1 MTSYDA
7 LRHVAV
13 GQYIPLASSVHRLDP
28 RAKLVVFGL
37 LVVAAT
43 LASTY
48 AGSLLMLLVVLI
60 GVRLARLSIRYVLT
74 AVVSV
79 LPFIG
84 VLALLQL
91 LFYKSAYGAAAEHIL
106 LDCGPIQVSAASA
119 QAVVVTA
126 LRFAVLI
133 GLTSLLTS
141 VTSTSALTQGVERLL
156 RPLRHI
162 GLPADQLALV
172 GSLALRFLPILGETL
187 ETIGQAQASREVR
200 PQAGGRWR
208 LAANARR
215 MAALVVP
222 LFVDAYRRAEE
233 LGLAMQARCY
243 QGGAGRTHLDEL
255 RYGAGD
261 GLAMGLAVALLAA
274 VIWLQRS
281 GV

>member
-1 MTSYDA
+1 MASYDA

-13 GQYIPLASSVHRLDP
+13 GQYIPLASPVHRLDP

-37 LVVAAT
+37 LVIAAT

-48 AGSLLMLLVVLI
+48 AGSLLMLLVILV

-84 VLALLQL
+84 LLAMLQL

-106 LDCGPIQVSAASA
+106 LDWGPIQVSTASA
-119 QAVVVTA
+119 QAVIVTA
-126 LRFAVLI
+126 ARFAVLI

-141 VTSTSALTQGVERLL
+141 VTSTSALTQGVEHLL

-243 QGGAGRTHLDEL
+243 QGGAGRTHLNEL

-261 GLAMGLAVALLAA
+261 GLAMGLAVVLLAA